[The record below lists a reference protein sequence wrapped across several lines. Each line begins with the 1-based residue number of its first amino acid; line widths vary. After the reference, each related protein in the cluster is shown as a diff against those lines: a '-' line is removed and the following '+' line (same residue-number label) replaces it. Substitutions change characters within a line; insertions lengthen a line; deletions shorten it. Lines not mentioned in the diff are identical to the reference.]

1 MTRNRITGILLFL
14 LGMAVVV
21 AVIELYPMALK
32 WAFGP
37 KKPKGEVIVYVA
49 VPLSGFQANG
59 GQTVLGGVRLMAEHL
74 NREGGLLGYKVTV
87 VGMDDE
93 SDSDVAVAVAEEI
106 QQAVQAGKTVVGVVG
121 HYNSGQTIEAMKVYK
136 DLPLIVVTP
145 TASEVSITQQGY
157 GNFFRVNAN
166 DTVQAKVDADFLVN
180 TLGVRR
186 VAVVYND
193 DPYGV
198 GLGQLIS
205 QELEALGAEVPVSL
219 QVAVEQS
226 TFEKEV
232 PQVRDAVPDAV
243 FYAGYEIEAPY
254 LRLALVENG
263 LGELIFF
270 ASDGAFLSATIDEAE
285 AAAEGIY
292 VSAFGPSPAQA
303 VDKQWVQEYQAVEY
317 RNPDTYSIN
326 GYSALAVLAE
336 GVKRAKDFDAAR
348 VADAI
353 RDLDFN
359 APIGQM
365 SFDASGDLKAPQIY
379 VFQVRNGE
387 FVQVFPE

>member
-1 MTRNRITGILLFL
+1 MMTGRSRVILIGLLILTIFL
-14 LGMAVVV
+14 LPAC
-21 AVIELYPMALK
+21 
-32 WAFGP
+32 GP
-37 KKPKGEVIVYVA
+37 QKPKGEAFIYVA

-59 GQTVLGGVRLMAEHL
+59 GQTVLGGARLMAERI
-74 NREGGLLGYKVTV
+74 NGEGGLLGYQITV

-106 QQAVQAGKTVVGVVG
+106 KQAVSEGKKVIGVVG
-121 HYNSGQTIEAMKVYK
+121 HYNSGQTIEAMKIYK
-136 DLPLIVVTP
+136 DLPLIVITP

-157 GNFFRVNAN
+157 RNFFRVNAN
-166 DTVQAKVDADFLVN
+166 DTVQAKVDAEFLVN

-193 DPYGV
+193 DPYGI
-198 GLGQLIS
+198 GLGKLIAENL
-205 QELEALGAEVPVSL
+205 QALGAEVPVSL

-226 TFEKEV
+226 TFEKEI
-232 PQVRDAVPDAV
+232 PQIRDAAPDAV

-254 LRLALVENG
+254 LRLSLVENG
-263 LGELIFF
+263 LGDLPFL
-270 ASDGAFLSATIDEAE
+270 ASDGAFLSATIDEAG

-303 VDKQWVQEYQAVEY
+303 VDKNWIQEYQAVEY

-326 GYSALAVLAE
+326 GYSALEVLAE
-336 GVKRAKDFDAAR
+336 GVKKAKSFDAPK

-353 RDLDFN
+353 RTLD
-359 APIGQM
+359 AQTPIGRM
-365 SFDASGDLKAPQIY
+365 SFDANGDLKAPQIY
-379 VFQVRNGE
+379 VFEVRNAE